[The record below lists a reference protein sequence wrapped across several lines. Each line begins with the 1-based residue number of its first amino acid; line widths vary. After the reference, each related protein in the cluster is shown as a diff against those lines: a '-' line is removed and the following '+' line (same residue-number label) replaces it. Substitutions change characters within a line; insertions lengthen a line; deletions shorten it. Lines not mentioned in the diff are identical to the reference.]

1 MQETVAKINTLEQVA
16 QGLIS
21 LGYEVEPQESSVF
34 VKVGGSG
41 KPFTA
46 VMTINEKRELVITCQ
61 LAKLGDFEEENL
73 PKVLLSALDANTRT
87 RPFALAAITDADDP
101 QLDQEEKWPLV
112 LTNSVPLGDFSS
124 EELKAA
130 MDALWQALVT
140 SREVLEAGFNN

>member
-1 MQETVAKINTLEQVA
+1 MQETVAKINTLEQAA
-16 QGLIS
+16 QGLVT
-21 LGYEVEPQESSVF
+21 LGYDVEPRESSVF

-61 LAKLGDFEEENL
+61 LAKLGDFKEENL
-73 PKVLLSALDANTRT
+73 PNVLLAALDANTRT

-112 LTNSVPLGDFSS
+112 LTNSVPLGDLSTG
-124 EELKAA
+124 ELKAA

-140 SREVLEAGFNN
+140 SREVLEAGLS